1 MAAADGASVKP
12 PMWVVLLVGGLASSV
27 AVIAMPADYR
37 PAFSAVF
44 VAIGLV
50 LGWVRVAQ
58 LPVTTRRP
66 GVWFCTGGTVMY
78 VAALV
83 RFVHGL
89 LVNQEGPLPSPA
101 DALYLMGYASF
112 AYGAFQFLRAR
123 SKRPDRDGWLD
134 ALIVSVAFVV
144 LEWTIVILPYLQN
157 TDVPWMA
164 RTLNAVYSLL
174 SVLLLTITFRVIHAP
189 GRRDAAYYFLGMAV
203 FMFLLSDFLGTAEYA
218 YGWETD
224 IGLLFTLPTYT
235 MFVAAMYHPTVVRLT
250 ESPEDQIPQLSLVRA
265 ASLAAA
271 SIVPSIALLIGVERD
286 GGSNATALIGCSFAM
301 AVLVTYRLYQL
312 GQARE
317 IMAQRSERL
326 RRAGELLIAA
336 SSDDQ
341 VYGALVDA
349 TQDLTATSIV
359 RVEIAK
365 DLGEPTER
373 SVHSWPESIPRP
385 KATSA
390 LSSAQLPGGGIET
403 VFSGGVHSFAVPL
416 GPLGSTDT
424 CLVVYG
430 DVLDEYEREALRS
443 LGREAFQAQ
452 RAIAATSLSARE
464 ATERRME
471 ALIRNSSDIF
481 VVVSD
486 FSMRVTFVS
495 PAIKSVLG
503 WEPDALVD
511 HPLTELINE
520 EELGLVESAVRSAST
535 DAQVIEFRLR
545 SAHGEWHW
553 FDGTVTDQRSDALV
567 SGLVINAR
575 ESSERRRAEAK
586 LRQSEAR
593 FKALVQHSSDLVAVL
608 DDVGRFIYVSPSSLG
623 LLGVPSEEL
632 IGLSALE
639 FVAPEQRNAVTIHL
653 AGDVT
658 GKGVPQHME
667 LQALSVDGHP
677 LILDA
682 TITDLSHDPAVGGVV
697 INARDITVSHK
708 LESDLRF
715 AAYHDS
721 LTGLANRLLLM
732 KKIEETRQDESIAGI
747 ALLFIDLDD
756 FKTINDGLGH
766 AAGDE
771 VLNLVASRL
780 RGVLR
785 LRDTAARLGG
795 DEFAVLLTECYSDDD
810 VTALAGRV
818 LAAISE
824 PIELTDRE
832 IHISASIG
840 ISVAWGDRP
849 SPTTMLRDADAAMYK
864 AKQGGKNRAE
874 LFESSLQETAM
885 ERLELSTDLRS
896 AIDTGELFLLYQP
909 IVDLENEAICGLE
922 ALVRWEHPTRGTLG
936 PGVFIEL
943 AEQTGLI
950 VPLGRWVL
958 REALRQMAEWDAA
971 GLTSPNM
978 SVNLSAR
985 QLGDPDL
992 ISDITDA
999 LTSYSISPQRL
1010 CIEVTESLLIDETE
1024 LTMERLRAIH
1034 DVGASLAVDDFGTGY
1049 SSLSYLRR
1057 YPFDRLKIDRAF
1069 VQAMGDGS
1077 SSRERDIEIVR
1088 AIIDLAT
1095 RLDVDVVAEGIETDT
1110 EWHLLQSLGCGLG
1123 QGFYFSRP
1131 VPPAEIAPKL
1141 AARNGDTPVIEA
1153 ASKPAPEPAPKA
1165 GPKSAPKPLDVAK
1178 A

>member
-1 MAAADGASVKP
+1 VKP
-12 PMWVVLLVGGLASSV
+12 PKWVVLLFGGLATSA
-27 AVIAMPADYR
+27 AVIAMPADTR
-37 PAFSAVF
+37 PSLSAVF
-44 VAIGLV
+44 VALGLV
-50 LGWVRVAQ
+50 FGWVRVAQ
-58 LPVTTRRP
+58 LPSPTRRP
-66 GVWFCTGGTVMY
+66 WVWFCLGGSVMY
-78 VAALV
+78 AAALV
-83 RFVHGL
+83 RFIHGL
-89 LVNQEGPLPSPA
+89 LIDQEGPLPSPA
-101 DALYLMGYASF
+101 DVLYLAGYASF

-123 SKRPDRDGWLD
+123 STRPDRDGWLD
-134 ALIVSVAFVV
+134 AVIVSVAFVV
-144 LEWTIVILPYLQN
+144 LEWSIVILPYLQN
-157 TDVPWMA
+157 ADELWTA
-164 RTLNAVYSLL
+164 RVLNATYSLL
-174 SVLLLTITFRVIHAP
+174 SVVLLTITFRVIHAP
-189 GRRDAAYYFLGMAV
+189 GRRDAAYYLLGFAV
-203 FMFLLSDFLGTAEYA
+203 FTFLLSDFLGTAEYL
-218 YGWETD
+218 YGWEAD
-224 IGLLFTLPTYT
+224 VGLLFTLPTYSL
-235 MFVAAMYHPTVVRLT
+235 FVAAMYHPTVVRLT
-250 ESPEDQIPQLSLVRA
+250 ESPEDQTPQLSLVRA

-271 SIVPSIALLIGVERD
+271 SIVPSIALLIGVQRD
-286 GGSNATALIGCSFAM
+286 GGDNAAALIGCSFAM

-317 IMAQRSERL
+317 VMAQRSERL

-336 SSDDQ
+336 SSDEQ

-349 TQDLTATSIV
+349 TLDLVATPV
-359 RVEIAK
+359 MRVEIAK
-365 DLGEPTER
+365 DVGDRLER
-373 SVHSWPESIPRP
+373 SVHSWPESIARP
-385 KATSA
+385 KPEERLRAA
-390 LSSAQLPGGGIET
+390 ELPGGGVQAT
-403 VFSGGVHSFAVPL
+403 FSSGLHGFTVPL
-416 GPLGSTDT
+416 GPATATDT

-430 DVLDEYEREALRS
+430 DVLDEYERDALRS
-443 LGREAFQAQ
+443 LAREAYQAQ

-495 PAIKSVLG
+495 PAVKSVLG
-503 WEPDALVD
+503 WEPDSLLEHSLD
-511 HPLTELINE
+511 QLIHE
-520 EELGLVESAVRSAST
+520 ADLGKVESSVRASP
-535 DAQVIEFRLR
+535 AEPQLVEFRLR
-545 SAHGEWHW
+545 SSGGDWHW
-553 FDGTVTDQRSDALV
+553 FDGTVTDQRTDPLV

-608 DDVGRFIYVSPSSLG
+608 DDVGRFIYVSPSALA
-623 LLGVPSEEL
+623 LLGVPADEL
-632 IGLSALE
+632 IGLSALD
-639 FVAPEQRNAVTIHL
+639 FIAPEQRNAVMVRI
-653 AGDVT
+653 AGDVA

-667 LQALSVDGHP
+667 LRALSVDGHP

-682 TITDLSHDPAVGGVV
+682 TVTDLSHDPAVGGVV

-732 KKIEETRQDESIAGI
+732 KKIEETRQDDSIAGI
-747 ALLFIDLDD
+747 ALLFIDLDE

-810 VTALAGRV
+810 VTALANRV
-818 LAAISE
+818 LAAIRE
-824 PIELTDRE
+824 PIEIADRE
-832 IHISASIG
+832 LHISASIG

-864 AKQGGKNRAE
+864 AKQAGKNRAE

-885 ERLELSTDLRS
+885 DRLELSTDLRS

-909 IVDLENEAICGLE
+909 IIDLETEEIVGLE

-958 REALRQMAEWDAA
+958 REACRQMAEWDAA
-971 GLTSPNM
+971 GLDTPKM

-985 QLGDPDL
+985 QLSDANL
-992 ISDITDA
+992 IAELTDS
-999 LTSYSISPQRL
+999 LETHSISPDRL

-1024 LTMERLRAIH
+1024 FTMERLREIH
-1034 DVGASLAVDDFGTGY
+1034 DVGVSLAVDDFGTGY

-1069 VQAMGDGS
+1069 VQAMGDGA

-1095 RLDVDVVAEGIETDT
+1095 RLDVDVVAEGIETET
-1110 EWHLLQSLGCGLG
+1110 EWHLLQNLGCGLG

-1131 VPPAEIAPKL
+1131 VPPVEIAPKL
-1141 AARNGDTPVIEA
+1141 DVREADAVEA
-1153 ASKPAPEPAPKA
+1153 APATA
-1165 GPKSAPKPLDVAK
+1165 AK